1 MNNLKGACVIGQSG
15 GPTAVIN
22 SSACGAIATALKNPF
37 IAKVYGAQNGIE
49 GILNDRLFD
58 FGLEDEKEISL
69 LTNTPAS
76 ALGSCRYKLKGSEV
90 DDTDYKRI
98 LEVFKKHD
106 IRYFFYNGGNDSM
119 DTCNKVSKYM
129 EKAGYEC
136 RIIGIPKTVD
146 NDLAGTDHCPGFG
159 SAAKYIA
166 TSIAEVSVDSKVY
179 QKGSV
184 IIFELMGRNAGWL
197 TAAAALAGTIGE
209 GPDLIYLPERAFNID
224 SFIAD
229 VQRVWDE
236 KGNCIVAV
244 SEGVRDKDGRFI
256 SEYGNDISKAKD
268 AFGHS
273 QMGGLASTLVAFIKD
288 RTNITKTRGI
298 ELSLLQRCAA
308 HSASK
313 TDVIEAYMAGA
324 AAVENAVLGKT
335 DMMVGFKRA
344 DGPKYKCETVLIP
357 LSETANAESTVPD
370 AWINAEGNN
379 MTQAFIDYALPL
391 IQGEP
396 ERVYENGMPR
406 YSHLKKIFA
415 E

>member
-1 MNNLKGACVIGQSG
+1 MDILKGACVIGQSG

-22 SSACGAIATALKNPF
+22 SSVCGAVATALKNPY
-37 IAKVYGAQNGIE
+37 ITAVYGAQNGIE
-49 GILNDRLFD
+49 GILNDNLFD
-58 FGLEDEKEISL
+58 FGKEDEKEISL

-76 ALGSCRYKLKGSEV
+76 ALGSCRYKLKDSEN

-129 EKAGYEC
+129 QKVGYDC

-146 NDLAGTDHCPGFG
+146 NDLAGTDHCPGYG

-166 TSIAEVSVDSKVY
+166 TSVAEVSVDSKVY
-179 QKGSV
+179 KNGSV

-209 GPDLIYLPERAFNID
+209 GPDLIYLPERTFDID
-224 SFIAD
+224 RFIAD

-236 KGNCIVAV
+236 KGSCIAAV
-244 SEGVRDKDGRFI
+244 SEGVRDKDGKFI
-256 SEYGNDISKAKD
+256 SEYGSDIAQAKD

-273 QMGGLASTLVAFIKD
+273 QMGGLASTLVSFVKS
-288 RTNITKTRGI
+288 RTTVTKVRGI

-308 HSASK
+308 HCASK
-313 TDVIEAYMAGA
+313 TDIVEAYMSGA

-335 DMMVGFKRA
+335 DMMVGFKRSES
-344 DGPKYKCETVLIP
+344 GPYKCDAVLIP
-357 LSETANAESTVPD
+357 LSEAANAENTVPD
-370 AWINAEGNN
+370 SMINAEGNN
-379 MTQAFIDYALPL
+379 VTDAFLDYALPL

-396 ERVYENGMPR
+396 ERVCENGMPR
-406 YSHLKKIFA
+406 YAHLKKAFVK
-415 E
+415 